1 MTTKEQQQLTK
12 IIDEIIETSM
22 EQIQFL
28 IKNHKLISNMSKGK
42 IRTDKVDNF
51 RSGIAL
57 VYMAGLNK
65 GILAN
70 RDCNVVISL
79 LDAEVVN
86 EAILDFQ
93 IALYKEKCKI
103 V

>member
-1 MTTKEQQQLTK
+1 MTTKEQQQLNK
-12 IIDEIIETSM
+12 IIDEIIATSM

-28 IKNHKLISNMSKGK
+28 IKNHELISSMSNGG

-51 RSGIAL
+51 RSAIGL

-70 RDCNVVISL
+70 RDCKVVISL
-79 LDAEVVN
+79 LDAQVVN
-86 EAILDFQ
+86 ETLLDFQ
-93 IALYKEKCKI
+93 IALYREKIGLK
-103 V
+103 